1 MRSGIIVDLR
11 RPFPRNGR
19 FYQLYVIMKS
29 MEIDENHLK
38 LDKTSLVISSLEEPT
53 DEIVFWSTKSPI
65 ERMAAIELMRQIIY
79 GYDPTSTRLQRV
91 LTITQRT

>member
-1 MRSGIIVDLR
+1 
-11 RPFPRNGR
+11 
-19 FYQLYVIMKS
+19 MKS
-29 MEIDENHLK
+29 MDIDTNRLK
-38 LDKTSLVISSLEEPT
+38 VDKTSIVISSLDEQT
-53 DEIVFWSTKSPI
+53 DEIVFWSTKAPI